1 MNTTDRNATLE
12 HLERDIWDRLHA
24 ATVDR
29 DAPWR
34 TPVLATSGD
43 EGPDARTIVVREV
56 DPARRRLLVYS
67 DARAPKVSQARRDAR
82 AVLVFWSRVWSWQL
96 RVRCTIEVHTEG
108 DDVAA
113 RWARLAGTP
122 AAQDYSSVWAPGATL
137 SDDLS
142 PHDSPHA
149 SPHTSSHPSPMASHF
164 AVLEAQVHSMDWLA
178 LNRDGHRRVRF
189 EGGRAVKLEP

>member
-1 MNTTDRNATLE
+1 MNATDRNPTLE
-12 HLERDIWDRLHA
+12 NLERDIWDRLHA
-24 ATVDR
+24 ATLDR

-56 DPARRRLLVYS
+56 DPARRRLLIYS

-82 AVLVFWSRVWSWQL
+82 AMLVFWSRAWSWQL
-96 RVRCTIEVHTEG
+96 RVGCTIEVHTDG
-108 DDVAA
+108 DDVTA

-122 AAQDYSSVWAPGATL
+122 AARDYSSVWAPGATL

-142 PHDSPHA
+142 PHT
-149 SPHTSSHPSPMASHF
+149 SPHTSSHTSSTASHF
-164 AVLEAQVHSMDWLA
+164 AVLEAHVHTIDWLA
-178 LNRDGHRRVRF
+178 LNRDGHRRVRL
-189 EGGRAVKLEP
+189 EGGRAVEIEP